1 MKCVIVNCKG
11 ICVLARAAWNA
22 QMQRF
27 GGIEGEYMEA
37 RIATVNRVT
46 KETQIRL
53 TLNLDGSGQCAV
65 DTGIGFFDHML
76 NGFARHGLFD
86 LTLTCKGD
94 LAVDSHHTVE
104 DCGIVLG
111 EAIKQAVGDKKAIK
125 RYGSFILPMDE
136 ALMLCAV
143 ALSGRPNLSFDS
155 QYTVPMLG
163 TMQTEMI
170 HDFFYAVSY
179 AAAMN
184 LHIKQLSGDNNH
196 HIAEGS
202 FKAFGK
208 ALDMATMYEERVEGS
223 VWSTKGVL

>member
-1 MKCVIVNCKG
+1 
-11 ICVLARAAWNA
+11 
-22 QMQRF
+22 
-27 GGIEGEYMEA
+27 MEA
-37 RIATVNRVT
+37 RIAAVNRVT
-46 KETQIRL
+46 KETDISL
-53 TLNLDGSGQCAV
+53 VLNLDGTGKCNI

-76 NGFARHGLFD
+76 SGFARHGLFD
-86 LTLTCKGD
+86 LDLACKGD
-94 LAVDSHHTVE
+94 PEVDSHHSIE

-111 EAIKQAVGDKKAIK
+111 EAIRQALGDKKAVK
-125 RYGSFILPMDE
+125 RYGNAILPMDE
-136 ALMLCAV
+136 ALLLCAV
-143 ALSGRPNLSFDS
+143 DLSGRPYLSFDS

-184 LHIKQLSGDNNH
+184 LHIKQLSGFNNH
-196 HIAEGS
+196 HIAEAS

-208 ALDMATMYEERVEGS
+208 ALDMATMYEERLNGA